1 MSQRKDQWMRR
12 KRPNRAR
19 ASALLSSVLVLTTCL
34 MFIEAYVLTER
45 YYILEDQLVVKYLLG
60 K

>member
-1 MSQRKDQWMRR
+1 MRR
-12 KRPNRAR
+12 KRPNRTR

-60 K
+60 R

>member
-1 MSQRKDQWMRR
+1 MSQRKDQRMRR
-12 KRPNRAR
+12 KRPKRTR